1 VNLYF
6 LQSLCETLQLPTAT
20 RPGEKLL
27 VPARSLDMALRWQYN
42 MFLQG
47 SGHKRAQTQRQD
59 HDSLH
64 AVLHC
69 VSRQAIILVVGSRAG
84 ASAAVIITDLCKV
97 SVLFYEISGFLNK
110 F

>member
-1 VNLYF
+1 
-6 LQSLCETLQLPTAT
+6 
-20 RPGEKLL
+20 
-27 VPARSLDMALRWQYN
+27 
-42 MFLQG
+42 
-47 SGHKRAQTQRQD
+47 
-59 HDSLH
+59 
-64 AVLHC
+64 LHC